1 MKRYIS
7 LILFALLLFC
17 SNFSMPFDKE
27 RFVGIKVKSDPS
39 IAIKIWFNVGSQN
52 DPVGKEGLANLTSAL
67 LSEGGTKEKTYS
79 QILEELYPI
88 ATSYYAN
95 SSVEMTMFSGRTH
108 TDNIESYYNLY
119 IDQLLNPAFREEDF
133 NRLKQNQITYLETT
147 LRYSSDEELGKA
159 VLYNQIFNGTGYGH
173 ITEGTISGLNNI
185 TLEDVRDFYKKYF
198 NKNNFVIGLSGNYSD
213 ELVKKLW
220 TDLNKLP
227 DGEWIKTAKP
237 IIQKIEGLNYTL
249 IEKKANASA
258 ISFGFPIDILRGSR
272 EWYALAIANS
282 WLGEHRNSS
291 SHLYQVIREARG
303 LNYGDYSYI
312 ENFPNGGRYS
322 MPPQNVARKS
332 QIFEIWIRPVPN
344 ETRLFSFRAAMRE
357 LTRLVDNGLSKD
369 EFELTKT
376 FLKKYVLHY
385 AKNSAEKLGYAIDDK
400 FYGLKSSHLTT
411 FRKMMDEITLDEVNN
426 AIKKHLQ
433 YQNMEIVFIT
443 EGADKLREEII
454 NGTPSPITYPTS
466 KPETVLEEDKEI
478 IVFPISTSE
487 NNIRIKKVEELFNK

>member
-1 MKRYIS
+1 VV
-7 LILFALLLFC
+7 LIC
-17 SNFSMPFDKE
+17 STSYPFDND
-27 RFVGIKVKSDPS
+27 RFVGIQVKSDPS
-39 IAIKIWFNVGSQN
+39 IAFKIWFNVGSQN
-52 DPVGKEGLANLTSAL
+52 DPKGKEGLANLTSEL
-67 LSEGGTKEKTYS
+67 LSEGGTKERTYS
-79 QILEELYPI
+79 QILKELYPL
-88 ATSYYAN
+88 ATGYGSS
-95 SSVEMTMFSGRTH
+95 SSVEMTIFSGRTH
-108 TDNIESYYNLY
+108 IDNISKYYDLF

-159 VLYNQIFNGTGYGH
+159 VLYNKIYNGTGYGH
-173 ITEGTISGLNNI
+173 ITEGTISGLKNI
-185 TLEDVRDFYKKYF
+185 SLDDVRSFYKKYF

-213 ELVKKLW
+213 ELVKKIW
-220 TDLNKLP
+220 SDLGKLP
-227 DGEWIKTAKP
+227 EGEWIKTDKP
-237 IIQKIEGLNYTL
+237 VISKIEGLNYTL

-258 ISFGFPIDILRGSR
+258 ISFGFPIDLLRGSR

-344 ETRLFSFRAAMRE
+344 ETRLFSFRAALRE
-357 LTRLVDNGLSKD
+357 LKKLVDYGLSKD

-376 FLKKYVLHY
+376 FLKKYILHY
-385 AKNSAEKLGYAIDDK
+385 AKNSAEKLGYALDDK
-400 FYGLKSSHLTT
+400 FYGLNSSHLTT
-411 FRKMMDEITLDEVNN
+411 FRKMMDEITLDEVNS

-433 YQNMEIVFIT
+433 YNNMEIVFIT
-443 EGADKLREEII
+443 NETEKLQNEIV
-454 NGTPSPITYPTS
+454 NNTPSPITYPSS
-466 KPETVLEEDKEI
+466 KPEIIYQEDRDILIFPVSTVEKK
-478 IVFPISTSE
+478 
-487 NNIRIKKVEELFNK
+487 IRTIRVEELFN